1 MKRYYLVFEIASV
14 KKIIYPLLEATTIG
28 RDTSNSLVLSEATAS
43 RKHARVRFW
52 QGSWMVEDLGSA
64 NGIIINGERME
75 KTYIKPGDSFK
86 IGETTF
92 ALTEREIA
100 ESKDPLHTT
109 VLSLSTIN
117 EDLQNQGTQE
127 ETERQSEKLA
137 DAISEVPFF
146 APLKDTEREDLAEN
160 AIMHVFNA
168 GQIVIQ
174 QGDPGRS
181 VYIILDGR
189 VKVFTADH
197 AGNELELATLGAGQF
212 FGEMSLVSGKPR
224 VSSVATLDSSVLI
237 ELSFPSMAKI
247 IKQNAA
253 VKNILVEYYKT
264 RKSDTQEKRARTI
277 KTELAEHR
285 H

>member
-1 MKRYYLVFEIASV
+1 MRRYYLVFETESV
-14 KKIIYPLLEATTIG
+14 QKTIYPLLEATTIG
-28 RDTSNSLVLSEATAS
+28 RDTSNSIVLTDATAS

-64 NGIIINGERME
+64 NGIIINGERVE
-75 KTYIKPGDSFK
+75 KTPIKQGDSFK
-86 IGETTF
+86 IGETAF
-92 ALTEREIA
+92 SLAEREIA

-109 VLSLSTIN
+109 VLSLSTMN
-117 EDLQNQGTQE
+117 EDVKSQATE
-127 ETERQSEKLA
+127 EEIDRQSEKLA
-137 DAISEVPFF
+137 DAISKIPFF
-146 APLKDTEREDLAEN
+146 APLKDTEREYLAEK
-160 AIMHVFNA
+160 AIMHVFSA
-168 GQIVIQ
+168 GQIVIR

-181 VYIILDGR
+181 VYIVLDGR

-224 VSSVATLDSSVLI
+224 LSSVATLESSVLI

-247 IKQNAA
+247 IKQNKS
-253 VKNILVEYYKT
+253 VKNILVEYYKA

-277 KTELAEHR
+277 KT
-285 H
+285 